1 MTSKVHF
8 LNIVGITW
16 DNDQWVSYDD
26 ADTFT
31 EKRAFA
37 NSRCLGGLMVWA
49 LDQTDQTKSNGFSA
63 AGTVTSSQQAIANQG
78 SANAAAQ
85 TACYTSACAA
95 GCRTGYNEVSQM
107 NGQPGQLSTIARC
120 SSGEYESLC
129 CADSTKMGTCTWR
142 GFRGVGLSCIGT
154 YVKFPRSHPFPP
166 TSIY

>member
-1 MTSKVHF
+1 L
-8 LNIVGITW
+8 LNIIGITW

-78 SANAAAQ
+78 SADAKLLVTLAHVPQAA
-85 TACYTSACAA
+85 
-95 GCRTGYNEVSQM
+95 E
-107 NGQPGQLSTIARC
+107 
-120 SSGEYESLC
+120 SGI
-129 CADSTKMGTCTWR
+129 TKCLR
-142 GFRGVGLSCIGT
+142 
-154 YVKFPRSHPFPP
+154 
-166 TSIY
+166 